1 MCQFCNEDL
10 YAEKPTIACDLT
22 IVDSEGHMTC
32 LQKQED
38 LYYEHELSQFASWF
52 RSLLQSIGYEFIDE
66 VQFIQHRE
74 KFNEEDAVYS
84 SEDF

>member
-1 MCQFCNEDL
+1 MCQYYEED
-10 YAEKPTIACDLT
+10 KTIIACDLT

-32 LQKQED
+32 LQKQEE
-38 LYYEHELSQFASWF
+38 LYYENELSQFANWF
-52 RSLLQSIGYEFIDE
+52 KYLLNSIGYEFIDE
-66 VQFIQHRE
+66 VQFIQYRD

>member
-1 MCQFCNEDL
+1 
-10 YAEKPTIACDLT
+10 
-22 IVDSEGHMTC
+22 MTC

-38 LYYEHELSQFASWF
+38 LYYEHELSQFANWF
-52 RSLLQSIGYEFIDE
+52 RSLLHSMGYEFIDE

-84 SEDF
+84 SEDL

>member
-1 MCQFCNEDL
+1 MCQFCEEDR
-10 YAEKPTIACDLT
+10 PTIACDLT

-38 LYYEHELSQFASWF
+38 LYYDHELCQFANWF
-52 RSLLQSIGYEFIDE
+52 KYLLNSIGYEFIDE
-66 VQFIQHRE
+66 VQFIQHRRD

-84 SEDF
+84 SKD